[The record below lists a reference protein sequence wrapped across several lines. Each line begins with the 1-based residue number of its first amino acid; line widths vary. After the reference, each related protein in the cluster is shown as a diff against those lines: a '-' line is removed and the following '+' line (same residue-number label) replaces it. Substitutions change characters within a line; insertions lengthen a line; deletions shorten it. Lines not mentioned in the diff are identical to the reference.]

1 MKKIDYLLTA
11 LIIGIGI
18 FFAGKSHY
26 NILNEKQY
34 IIEELKN
41 TNEHHIGMIDSLVV
55 TSTLLEEYYCATE
68 NLLDSIFKFYV
79 WQDAIDSYEYYE
91 SIDNIY
97 YQEFLYEHLENKRK
111 QVYEQN
117 TYFDQL

>member
-1 MKKIDYLLTA
+1 MKKIDFLLTA

-18 FFAGKSHY
+18 FFAVKTTY

-34 IIEELKN
+34 IIEELQH
-41 TNEHHIGMIDSLVV
+41 TNEQHIDLIDSLVV
-55 TSTLLEEYYCATE
+55 TSTLLEEHYCATE
-68 NLLDSIFKFYV
+68 NLLDSIFKHYV

-97 YQEFLYEHLENKRK
+97 YKEYLYKYLENKRK
-111 QVYEQN
+111 HYE
-117 TYFDQL
+117 